1 MKTHTIYNFL
11 SFVFFFFET
20 GSHLLCRPGLVLNSE
35 RPTSLGLLWNEIKG
49 MCQHISAFTFIF
61 QKTQDK
67 MLCTG
72 SVINVQK
79 KCQIGGLDMAHCI
92 SKYRALTDIAEL
104 VHLLAP
110 TFQLTTMYNS
120 NSKEF
125 RALFW
130 TSAISGICTQY
141 TSTPITYTRQTFA
154 YTDKN
159 KPF

>member
-1 MKTHTIYNFL
+1 MRLKECANTSQTL
-11 SFVFFFFET
+11 PSFF
-20 GSHLLCRPGLVLNSE
+20 
-35 RPTSLGLLWNEIKG
+35 K
-49 MCQHISAFTFIF
+49 
-61 QKTQDK
+61 KTQGE

-79 KCQIGGLDMAHCI
+79 KCQIGGLDMAHYI

-110 TFQLTTMYNS
+110 TFQLTTVYNFD
-120 NSKEF
+120 SKGF

-141 TSTPITYTRQTFA
+141 TSTPITYIRQTFA